1 GLEDRFLEIAP
12 DLLTGITAEDVRAA
26 FIRAITPKPPPR
38 VDLDH
43 VAPIRASVTDAV
55 EELLDELPRTGRMT
69 FRELTGSLVD
79 RLEIVVRFLA
89 ILELYKQGLV
99 ELDQFT
105 SFGDIT
111 ISWIGGDVDNAEEGG
126 WMRAM
131 ATMDTYDG

>member
-1 GLEDRFLEIAP
+1 
-12 DLLTGITAEDVRAA
+12 
-26 FIRAITPKPPPR
+26 
-38 VDLDH
+38 
-43 VAPIRASVTDAV
+43 VTDAV
-55 EELLDELPRTGRMT
+55 EELIDELPRVGRMT
-69 FRELTGSLVD
+69 FRELTGSLVE

-99 ELDQFT
+99 ELDQFN

-111 ISWIGGDVDNAEEGG
+111 ISWIGGDLDTAEEGS

>member
-1 GLEDRFLEIAP
+1 M
-12 DLLTGITAEDVRAA
+12 
-26 FIRAITPKPPPR
+26 
-38 VDLDH
+38 DH

-55 EELLDELPRTGRMT
+55 EELIDELPRTGRMT

-99 ELDQFT
+99 ELDQFN

-111 ISWIGGDVDNAEEGG
+111 ISWIGGDIDTAEEGS

-131 ATMDTYDG
+131 ATIDTYEG